1 MKINFEF
8 KLVKYLGITRKI
20 NLDIVRRSKS
30 FEVIVSWIQQV
41 SNSLSTVLYRPGVHG
56 GQDFTTRR
64 NPQLFPWLLH
74 MATKIRISL
83 LRNPLAGNSFYV
95 PKLHLPSRNLHYARS
110 QLQTSVTN
118 PPTPLICGIFDTKF
132 LDNVSF
138 FLSTNK
144 NSKRKEKKKKKEK
157 SSSRCI
163 YNTTVE

>member
-1 MKINFEF
+1 M
-8 KLVKYLGITRKI
+8 
-20 NLDIVRRSKS
+20 
-30 FEVIVSWIQQV
+30 
-41 SNSLSTVLYRPGVHG
+41 LYRPGVHG

-118 PPTPLICGIFDTKF
+118 LLYAEFSTPSFSTMSLSFHEQKF
-132 LDNVSF
+132 E
-138 FLSTNK
+138 K
-144 NSKRKEKKKKKEK
+144 KRKEKKERKILE
-157 SSSRCI
+157 SV
-163 YNTTVE
+163 YL

>member
-1 MKINFEF
+1 MEINFEF

-110 QLQTSVTN
+110 QLQTSVRN
-118 PPTPLICGIFDTKF
+118 PPTPLSYMRNFRHQ
-132 LDNVSF
+132 VSRQCL
-138 FLSTNK
+138 FLSFHEQK
-144 NSKRKEKKKKKEK
+144 FEKKRKEKKERKILE
-157 SSSRCI
+157 SV
-163 YNTTVE
+163 YL